1 MRKKVNGHVIDIATI
16 YPFNFVADAGLD
28 PKDCSVSSIE
38 CVLNSDLL
46 TDREREMVEDR
57 YSCGMTYENLAK
69 KYNVSHSRA
78 AAIIQKVR
86 QKIRYSARTGDP
98 YVAPIS
104 TVAELKAKN
113 NELQWIVDNY
123 KDRSI
128 VNELTSEAKKT
139 RGIETLDLDTRTL
152 HALVRWR
159 NCRTIEDIL
168 KLSDYDLYR
177 TRNYGRKCHS
187 NLINSLNEIGIEH
200 HFTMDIFNK
209 NKKHKI

>member
-16 YPFNFVADAGLD
+16 YPFNFIADAGLD
-28 PKDCSVSSIE
+28 PKDCSISSIE

-46 TDREREMVEDR
+46 TDREREIVEDR
-57 YSCGMTYENLAK
+57 YSCGMTYDAIAEKFNI
-69 KYNVSHSRA
+69 SRSRA
-78 AAIIQKVR
+78 AAIIKKIQR
-86 QKIRYSARTGDP
+86 KIRYSARTSDP

-104 TVAELKAKN
+104 TVIELSNQVK
-113 NELQWIVDNY
+113 ELQRVVDGFGDTNLVR
-123 KDRSI
+123 KLEGQAKTTRSI
-128 VNELTSEAKKT
+128 FS
-139 RGIETLDLDTRTL
+139 LDLDTRTL
-152 HALVRWR
+152 HALVRWQ

-177 TRNYGRKCHS
+177 TRNYGRKSHY
-187 NLINSLNEIGIEH
+187 NLINSLNEISIEH